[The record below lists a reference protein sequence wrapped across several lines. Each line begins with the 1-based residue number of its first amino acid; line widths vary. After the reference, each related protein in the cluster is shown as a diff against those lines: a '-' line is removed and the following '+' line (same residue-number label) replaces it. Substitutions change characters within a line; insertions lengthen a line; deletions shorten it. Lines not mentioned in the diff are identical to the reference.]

1 MFTGLTEQLDFGNY
15 LIAEI
20 VPEDHELVNLKK
32 VLDWEKMNTIYR
44 ECYKSNKGN
53 ATKRTDMVLG
63 IFILKH
69 LYQRSYRT
77 IIKDLHVNNAYMFFC
92 SISYEDIKELN
103 KEGKKLID
111 HSTMIK
117 IKKKLGK
124 ERISRIEKIFLQQL
138 IDNGFIDGKY
148 LFSDTTS
155 LENNIL
161 YPTEIGLLKRVIEE
175 AEAVVQKVQ
184 FKKEMVKSE
193 IIKKANKL
201 AKVYYSTSR
210 KTKDLL
216 IKCGR
221 ELVEIANKVVEN
233 AKEVVSPTKGSVEP
247 YVKERLEKVKKVGCK
262 IIEQAERKFSGEKIT
277 DKIVS
282 YFEDHARS
290 LPKGK
295 LNRPVEF
302 GCKLRIDMSGN
313 GYITNHELYLGNPS
327 DVSMLGDIIC
337 KHKEVFG
344 KEFRA
349 AGLDRGFYEEQ
360 KILELEDEYSID
372 LAIPHK
378 KDRSRKMGKRKEKLY
393 NKRSAIEAKISEG
406 KRMCGLGKSL
416 YKGFDGDGIWSTF
429 SIMALNIR
437 KLMRDLQQR
446 PSLIKRFA

>member
-1 MFTGLTEQLDFGNY
+1 MFTGLTEQLDFGNH

-32 VLDWEKMNTIYR
+32 VLDWEKMNKIYR
-44 ECYKSNKGN
+44 ECYKSKKGN
-53 ATKRTDMVLG
+53 ATKRTDLVLG

-69 LYQRSYRT
+69 LYQKSYRT
-77 IIKDLHVNNAYMFFC
+77 IIKDLHVNNAYMYFC
-92 SISYEDIKELN
+92 SVSYEEIKKLK

-111 HSTMIK
+111 HSTLIK
-117 IKKKLGK
+117 VKKRLG
-124 ERISRIEKIFLQQL
+124 ENRISRIENIFLQQL

-155 LENNIL
+155 LENNII

-184 FKKEMVKSE
+184 YKKEMVKSE
-193 IIKKANKL
+193 IIKKANQI
-201 AKVYYSTSR
+201 AKVYYSSSK

-221 ELVEIANKVVEN
+221 ELSEIANKVVKSAED
-233 AKEVVSPTKGSVEP
+233 VVSRARGSVEP
-247 YVKERLEKVKKVGCK
+247 YVRKRFEKVKEVGCK
-262 IIEQAERKFSGEKIT
+262 IINQAERKFSGEKIKE
-277 DKIVS
+277 KIVS
-282 YFEDHARS
+282 YFEDHARA

-295 LNRPVEF
+295 LNKPMEF

-327 DVSMLGDIIC
+327 DVSMLDDVIRE
-337 KHKEVFG
+337 HKEVFDN
-344 KEFRA
+344 KFRA
-349 AGLDRGFYEEQ
+349 AGLDRGFYDEQ

-378 KDRSRKMGKRKEKLY
+378 KDRSRKIGKRKERLY

-416 YKGFDGDGIWSTF
+416 YRGFDGDKIWATF
-429 SIMALNIR
+429 SVMALNIR
-437 KLMRDLQQR
+437 KLIRELEKR
-446 PSLIKRFA
+446 PGLIKRFA